1 MKNLF
6 DETQIGEIVLKN
18 RFVRSATWERLAN
31 EKGEPKGDLFRV
43 YEDLAIGDIG
53 LIITGLSSIIEGEQP
68 HPGMMGIY
76 NDRFHG
82 TYKRLTERVHE
93 LGGQIAMQIG
103 YGGTRTHFQTEKRII
118 WGPSEI
124 PELNTGVVAK
134 EMSLEDITTL
144 IQAFGDAAGRVKKA
158 GFDGVQVHG
167 AHGYL
172 LGQFLSPYHNRRLD
186 QYGGT
191 ISNRARLILD
201 VYSEIR
207 SRVGFSFPVL
217 IKINS
222 SDCISAGSTLQD
234 CLYTCRELVKMGI
247 DAIELS
253 GGVKLAGNPYSPVR
267 FVASEAEEAYF
278 AKEATAIAE
287 ELDIPVILVGG
298 LRSLNVMQRL
308 LNDTKI
314 DCFAMSRPFLAEPKL
329 IARWRSG
336 DYSKSK
342 CLSCN
347 QCKTDSGNYCKVFK
361 NKKI

>member
-6 DETQIGEIVLKN
+6 EKTEIGEMVLKN

-31 EKGEPKGDLFRV
+31 EEGEPKGDLLQV
-43 YEDLAIGDIG
+43 YENLARGEIG
-53 LIITGLSSIIEGEQP
+53 LIITGLSSIIEEEQP

-76 NDRFHG
+76 DDRFQG
-82 TYKRLTERVHE
+82 TYKRLTKRIHE
-93 LGGQIAMQIG
+93 LGGQIVMQIG
-103 YGGTRTHFQTEKRII
+103 YGGTRTHFQPEKRMI

-144 IQAFGDAAGRVKKA
+144 VRAFGDAAERIKKA
-158 GFDGVQVHG
+158 GFNGVQVHG

-172 LGQFLSPYHNRRLD
+172 LGQFLSPYHNRRVD

-191 ISNRARLILD
+191 ILNRARLMLD
-201 VYSEIR
+201 VYNEIR
-207 SRVGFSFPVL
+207 SRVGFSFPVM
-217 IKINS
+217 IKINT
-222 SDCISAGSTLQD
+222 SDCIPEGATFQD
-234 CLYTCRELVKMGI
+234 CLYTCRELAKMGI

-253 GGVKLAGNPYSPVR
+253 GGVKMAGDPCSPVR

-278 AKEATAIAE
+278 AKEATAVAG
-287 ELDIPVILVGG
+287 ELNVPVILVGG
-298 LRSLNVMQRL
+298 LRSPSLMERL
-308 LNDTKI
+308 LNNTKI
-314 DCFAMSRPFLAEPKL
+314 EYFAMSRPFLAEPKL

-336 DYSKSK
+336 DFSKSK

-347 QCKTDSGNYCKVFK
+347 RCKTDKGNFCRF
-361 NKKI
+361 